1 MIQAVDL
8 VKSYGSGTNKQVV
21 LKKVCLEI
29 VPGDFTVILGASG
42 SGKSTS
48 SPGWNGQTAE
58 P

>member
-1 MIQAVDL
+1 MIQAIDL

-29 VPGDFTVILGASG
+29 
-42 SGKSTS
+42 
-48 SPGWNGQTAE
+48 AE